1 MENSRVAGVALG
13 VVIGVL
19 ICAGAIYLAAQ
30 WSARTIATASLI
42 DPPIIFVPK

>member
-13 VVIGVL
+13 VVVGVL
-19 ICAGAIYLAAQ
+19 ICAGLLYATAQ
-30 WSARTIATASLI
+30 WGARTIATASLI